1 MKSRVWEEDHNWD
14 HNFGTERENPMQPV
28 LILPDMTEL
37 AWISQR
43 LVQISLILLS
53 SSAFSRVPAINL
65 GKNFLH
71 RRKWGDWN
79 SVLVLVVR
87 MLVCKYSMRGWWMQ
101 EMARSRWVEFTA
113 CFYHLSLKTPFM
125 RNGGGQSYINFKEAL
140 AFFSL
145 AFKRLCAALWDK

>member
-1 MKSRVWEEDHNWD
+1 MRRGSQLGSQFWNW
-14 HNFGTERENPMQPV
+14 ERENPMQPV
-28 LILPDMTEL
+28 LISPDMTEL

-43 LVQISLILLS
+43 VVQISLLS

-65 GKNFLH
+65 GKNFLP

-87 MLVCKYSMRGWWMQ
+87 MLVCKYSMCGWWMQ
-101 EMARSRWVEFTA
+101 EMAGSRWVEFTA
-113 CFYHLSLKTPFM
+113 CFYRLSLKTPFM